1 MKFESFKADFEIKN
15 NYLKLALI
23 VSSILFSVST
33 FLIATQ
39 RRYFL
44 YSGGEIFKDAPLS
57 VEVCRL
63 GFIGI
68 TNGEPNSYVI
78 TEGIMDLITKDP
90 FLIQIDEVIALQTI
104 SEGQCKIVFKSNHEL
119 LSFKITLDKDDSYP
133 FIYKLAQIDE
143 LAPKDEL

>member
-1 MKFESFKADFEIKN
+1 MKFESFKADFEVKN

-23 VSSILFSVST
+23 VSSILFSVSI
-33 FLIATQ
+33 FMIATQ

-44 YSGGEIFKDAPLS
+44 YSGGEIFKNAPLS

-68 TNGEPNSYVI
+68 TNGEPNPYVI
-78 TEGIMDLITKDP
+78 TEGIMDLIKKDP
-90 FLIQIDEVIALQTI
+90 FLIQIDEVVALKTI
-104 SEGQCKIVFKSNHEL
+104 NEGQCKIIFKSNHEL
-119 LSFKITLDKDDSYP
+119 LAFKITLDKDDSYP

-143 LAPKDEL
+143 LAPRDEL